1 MDNKD
6 ILKDLD
12 LSALDKLS
20 PAEKKLALSIL
31 EQYSKEGKSELY
43 DELLLEGYE
52 EIPIDIEE
60 ALAMPR
66 DNVKYESTWFYKLS
80 HAYKDIDFIP
90 KLQRHLTSEDILT
103 PD

>member
-6 ILKDLD
+6 ILKNLD

-60 ALAMPR
+60 FV
-66 DNVKYESTWFYKLS
+66 DNNYYLGN
-80 HAYKDIDFIP
+80 A
-90 KLQRHLTSEDILT
+90 
-103 PD
+103 